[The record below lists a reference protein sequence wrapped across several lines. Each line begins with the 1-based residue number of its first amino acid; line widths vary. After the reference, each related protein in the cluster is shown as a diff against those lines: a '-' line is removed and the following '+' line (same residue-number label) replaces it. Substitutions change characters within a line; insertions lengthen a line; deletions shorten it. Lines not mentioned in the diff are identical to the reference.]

1 MLRTLRAHCPAVR
14 NTAGSSLGPITI
26 SATTPISRNSVQEI
40 SNMEIPGPFSRH
52 AGIGAGC
59 PRSPAAGASG
69 HLGAG
74 LGTRFHHVAGLM
86 VEGLNGRIG
95 VRRVGLFLRH
105 ALLEGFDAF
114 GDIAHHVRNL
124 AAPAEYQEQH
134 GADDQ
139 PMPDTQGAHQNLRA
153 RLAPALAAPFRFQPK
168 LGVGG
173 VKNKRNTA
181 SRRRASRRV
190 AERVYSSIRS
200 GGGVSPRS
208 RSSGSSG
215 SSSSR
220 SAGSSDGIGMV
231 NPAGGDF
238 STSPAPLSSSIP
250 GRSASASRPKWDMK
264 ASVVP

>member
-52 AGIGAGC
+52 AGICAGR

-74 LGTRFHHVAGLM
+74 LGARLHHIAGLM
-86 VEGLNGRIG
+86 VEGLNGRIA
-95 VRRVGLFLRH
+95 RRVGLFLGH

-124 AAPAEYQEQH
+124 AAPAEYQKQH

-139 PMPDTQGAHQNLRA
+139 PMPDTQGAHTNLRA
-153 RLAPALAAPFRFQPK
+153 RRAPALAALFQFQPK

-181 SRRRASRRV
+181 SRRRPRAELRR
-190 AERVYSSIRS
+190 
-200 GGGVSPRS
+200 GFTPRFAPA
-208 RSSGSSG
+208 
-215 SSSSR
+215 
-220 SAGSSDGIGMV
+220 AGLAPDRDLPV
-231 NPAGGDF
+231 PAGLRRRA
-238 STSPAPLSSSIP
+238 APD
-250 GRSASASRPKWDMK
+250 RPTEWEW
-264 ASVVP
+264 

>member
-95 VRRVGLFLRH
+95 VRRASLFLRH

-114 GDIAHHVRNL
+114 GDVAHHVRNL

-139 PMPDTQGAHQNLRA
+139 PMPDTQGAHTNLRA

-173 VKNKRNTA
+173 AKNKRNTA
-181 SRRRASRRV
+181 TAAGPRAELRGRFIPRSAPVAGSAPDRDLPVPAGLRRRAEPDR
-190 AERVYSSIRS
+190 
-200 GGGVSPRS
+200 PRE
-208 RSSGSSG
+208 
-215 SSSSR
+215 
-220 SAGSSDGIGMV
+220 
-231 NPAGGDF
+231 
-238 STSPAPLSSSIP
+238 
-250 GRSASASRPKWDMK
+250 WEW
-264 ASVVP
+264 